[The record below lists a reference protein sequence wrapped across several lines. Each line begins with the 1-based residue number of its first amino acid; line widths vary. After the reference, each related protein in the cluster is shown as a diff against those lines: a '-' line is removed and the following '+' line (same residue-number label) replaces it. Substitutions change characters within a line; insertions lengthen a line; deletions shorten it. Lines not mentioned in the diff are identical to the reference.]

1 MPVIEAMACGTPVIT
16 STSSSLPEVAGEAAL
31 LVDPLDT
38 NAIAAAIMQMIDNA
52 TLRETLRQRGLAR
65 ARLFTW
71 EACARQTLE
80 VLLTVS

>member
-1 MPVIEAMACGTPVIT
+1 
-16 STSSSLPEVAGEAAL
+16 
-31 LVDPLDT
+31 
-38 NAIAAAIMQMIDNA
+38 MIDNA